1 MAVTSDLKGVVNRIS
16 EYTRWNHAEKVKFF
30 AWFLHVY
37 EKKERVSGA
46 GIAACYNALHDQQ
59 PSSIAP
65 FLANMEKKNPK
76 EAIRDAKGYYLAK
89 HVRDD
94 LDSKYG
100 KRASTVA
107 VDALLAALPGK
118 IPDQAERVF
127 LEEAITCFENKA
139 FRAAIVM
146 TWNLTFFHL
155 CHYVLKHKLA
165 DFNAEY
171 PKRYAGIH
179 KKAKA
184 PAIATYDDFSSDL
197 KESEVIEICRSA
209 NIITK
214 EQFNA
219 LSRQIGRRNSAA
231 HPSTTVIT
239 HLQAEE
245 FIHDLVENVVL
256 TVRI

>member
-1 MAVTSDLKGVVNRIS
+1 MTDLEELVSRIP
-16 EYTRWNHAEKVKFF
+16 EYSNWNHAEKIKFF
-30 AWFLHVY
+30 AWFLHTH
-37 EKKERVSGA
+37 ENKERVTGTEI
-46 GIAACYNALHDQQ
+46 GRCYDALHEERPTAIQ
-59 PSSIAP
+59 P
-65 FLANMEKKNPK
+65 FLTAMEKKNPK
-76 EAIRDAKGYYLAK
+76 DAIRDTAGFRLVKG
-89 HVRDD
+89 VREQFDA
-94 LDSKYG
+94 KYG
-100 KRASTVA
+100 QRGTTVK
-107 VDALLAALPGK
+107 VEKLLADLPGK
-118 IPDQAERVF
+118 IPDQAERDF
-127 LEEAITCFENKA
+127 LSEALTCFQNKA

-184 PAIATYDDFSSDL
+184 PTIATYNDFASDL
-197 KESEVIEICRSA
+197 KESEVVEICRSA

-219 LSRQIGRRNSAA
+219 LDRQIGRRNSAA

-239 HLQAEE
+239 VLQAEE
-245 FIHDLVENVVL
+245 FIHDLVTNVVL
-256 TVRI
+256 TIHL